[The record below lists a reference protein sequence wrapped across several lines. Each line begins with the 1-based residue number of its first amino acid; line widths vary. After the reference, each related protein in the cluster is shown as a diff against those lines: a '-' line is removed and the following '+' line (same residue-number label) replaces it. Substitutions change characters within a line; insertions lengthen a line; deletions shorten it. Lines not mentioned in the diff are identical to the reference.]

1 MINAIPNPK
10 KSLTIDF
17 SMGNTKKGVERIS
30 IVHDKY
36 KLVNRNDIVN
46 QFTFDALEFL
56 SLGVLIDINL
66 SSITED
72 KTTID
77 IEIRRKVGTFN
88 QSHEVTSANNHIAK
102 IIELFSIGI
111 AMSDDEINLIIK
123 NKKEKENEGLIEVNG
138 KMVSKN
144 YKTNR
149 IIALLVALGLIIFFV
164 YAFVNRVR

>member
-1 MINAIPNPK
+1 
-10 KSLTIDF
+10 
-17 SMGNTKKGVERIS
+17 
-30 IVHDKY
+30 
-36 KLVNRNDIVN
+36 
-46 QFTFDALEFL
+46 
-56 SLGVLIDINL
+56 LGVLIDINL

-102 IIELFSIGI
+102 IIELFSKGI